1 MLRTSWPAALG
12 AAALVLSPLSLPP
25 ALAGPGDKAQRAER
39 RRQAEEAARK
49 AEREK
54 QVAALVER
62 LRAPDPVGRLY
73 VTWNLQALLPDSWP
87 PLRRLLQERD
97 PKQAEVL
104 VELCG
109 MLGEEGFAAARGEL
123 EQVALD
129 AKLPLTA
136 RLSALIALAKL
147 QDGEAQAFL
156 DRVTRDQAALR
167 PLRQAALMALGM
179 IGAPG
184 TGAAAEP
191 LLRDPDPV
199 TRFFAFRAI
208 GYSQDRRWV
217 QQCLQGLSDPD
228 ALTASMAAKA
238 LGKLADPA
246 TTDRL
251 VEVAKKTRWKALWF
265 FILEALGRLS
275 HQPALDELLRLV
287 QDPKFAAQTDAAT
300 FLFEVGERR
309 ALPIFRRLLEEALRG
324 KHQPGLDTI
333 TAYALGAMADP
344 ESAPALTQALT
355 KGRLDVR
362 REAATA
368 LGHVGDAAGVAPL
381 LATLGSGPDRP
392 LRIRA
397 LIALGRLGG
406 VEAVKAVQ
414 QALKDKEASVRWAAI
429 VALEARRDPAL
440 VPTLQPLTR
449 DAEPFVVRAA
459 QEAIALLQGTPG
471 LTPDPR
477 REAILLRLRA
487 LEREVLLRLQSAGID
502 AGTPIGPPPVIP
514 PPPDPSAST
523 WEFVVGY
530 ESYYST
536 CGGTHPPIEY
546 RLPIYEK
553 YGSYEQARA
562 AWEQERDRARQE
574 WMDQNA
580 AAAAARTLQRERLD
594 ESYELKNLKSD
605 GERVREQ
612 QHAPQSGNGGGA
624 GATGG
629 QRGQGAGQGPDAG
642 R

>member
-12 AAALVLSPLSLPP
+12 AAALVLSPFSLPP

-49 AEREK
+49 VEREK
-54 QVAALVER
+54 QAAALVER
-62 LRAPDPVGRLY
+62 LRTPDPVARVY
-73 VTWNLQALLPDSWP
+73 ATWNLQALLPDSWP
-87 PLRRLLQERD
+87 ALQRLLQARV
-97 PKQAEVL
+97 PAQAELL
-104 VELCG
+104 VEVCG
-109 MLGEEGFAAARGEL
+109 MLGEEGWVGARGEL

-156 DRVTRDQAALR
+156 ERVTRDQAALR

-217 QQCLQGLSDPD
+217 QHCLQGLSDPD

-251 VEVAKKTRWKALWF
+251 VEVARKTQWKALWF

-287 QDPKFAAQTDAAT
+287 QEPKFAAQTDAAT

-309 ALPIFRRLLEEALRG
+309 AVPIFRRLLDEALRG

-333 TAYALGAMADP
+333 TAYALGAMKDQEA
-344 ESAPALTQALT
+344 APVLTQALK

-362 REAATA
+362 REAAAA
-368 LGHVGDAAGVAPL
+368 LGHVGDPAGVAPL
-381 LATLGSGPDRP
+381 LETLTAGPDRP

-406 VEAVKAVQ
+406 VEAVRAVQ

-429 VALEARRDPAL
+429 VALEARRDAAL
-440 VPTLQPLTR
+440 VTTLQPLTR
-449 DAEPFVVRAA
+449 DPEPFVARAA
-459 QEAIALLQGTPG
+459 GDAIGLLQGKPG
-471 LTPDPR
+471 LAVDPR

-487 LEREVLLRLQSAGID
+487 LEREILLRLQSAGID
-502 AGTPIGPPPVIP
+502 AGTPVSTPPVIP
-514 PPPDPSAST
+514 PPPAPNAGS
-523 WEFVVGY
+523 WEYVVGY

-553 YGSYEQARA
+553 FDNYEQAQA
-562 AWEQERDRARQE
+562 AWEQDRDRALQE
-574 WMDQNA
+574 WREQNA
-580 AAAAARTLQRERLD
+580 GAAALRTQQRERLD
-594 ESYELKNLKSD
+594 ESYELKNLKGD

-612 QHAPQSGNGGGA
+612 SHAPERGGGAKA

-629 QRGQGAGQGPDAG
+629 GQGGGQGGVADAG